1 VAAAE
6 RALQLRAAGIHAA
19 QVAWLLAPLLGCAAD
34 GGASADAGAP
44 DAELGQGELAFAP
57 LAEDE
62 ALPYVAGSQGGHHV
76 FVSFRVH
83 GLNPMRVHVR
93 VTTRVEDRPELDLTR
108 EGRVNF
114 QPETPDATRP
124 ASYVYAGWPAQIL
137 MAPCHVGERAQIA
150 VTLTDLDMRS
160 VDLNQTIRIA
170 MGSGPT
176 PAACNAP

>member
-6 RALQLRAAGIHAA
+6 RRLQLTAAGRRAA
-19 QVAWLLAPLLGCAAD
+19 QLAWLLAPLLGCATD

-44 DAELGQGELAFAP
+44 DAELGQGEVAFAP
-57 LAEDE
+57 LAEDD
-62 ALPYVAGSQGGHHV
+62 ALPYAAGSQGGHHV
-76 FVSFRVH
+76 FVSFRMH
-83 GLNPMRVHVR
+83 RLNPLRMHVR
-93 VTTRVEDRPELDLTR
+93 VTTRVEDHPELDLTR

-114 QPETPDATRP
+114 EPETSQGPGP

-137 MAPCHVGERAQIA
+137 MAPCHVGERVQIA

-170 MGSGPT
+170 MGSGP
-176 PAACNAP
+176 APTCDPP